1 MLNQKILII
10 DEDPD
15 LVEEIAFRIENFG
28 FECLT
33 TSSLIEALEVCELE
47 HPDLIL
53 FTLNFAENYGADF
66 FSRIHMSYSKGENL
80 PPVIIL
86 NDDQELDLEE
96 YATDLGLI
104 PALKINYSNFTS
116 IKSSSD
122 WLPFDEYIV
131 VS

>member
-1 MLNQKILII
+1 MLNQKILSI

-15 LVEEIAFRIENFG
+15 LVEEIAFRVENFG

-33 TSSLIEALEVCELE
+33 STSLYEALDYAEVEK
-47 HPDLIL
+47 PDLIL
-53 FTLNFAENYGADF
+53 FTLNFAENFGADF
-66 FSRIHMSYSKGENL
+66 FKRIHMSYKEGDNL

-86 NDDQELDLEE
+86 NDSEALNLEE
-96 YATDLGLI
+96 YAHDMGLV
-104 PALKINYSNFTS
+104 PLLKLNYSNFTS